1 MQYFTMGTWVLA
13 LALGVAWAGTL
24 VGLIC
29 IRQSTLSVT
38 AKFRL
43 VWLTA
48 AAVCIGAI
56 GTQVAVTVTMLGV
69 GLPSGVI
76 HYDLTQRGFA
86 LVLAPVGVLA
96 GLLIA
101 GNDPKPLR
109 LGAGALVMGLCLGLM
124 TYLGLGS
131 LAVQGTT
138 AISPATIAGCT
149 VLLVLLSAGLLWA
162 TRLHATAALVGV
174 SVVYAGVVVGTHYL
188 GLSGLS
194 IHLDPAMPQPVG
206 RDLFTMFIPIFV
218 VGTMS
223 LAVPITAVL
232 VAPDRTG
239 RLQPESR
246 AKRAPKGPRRRPV
259 TAPNRPAGERRTE
272 SRTTEPVG

>member
-1 MQYFTMGTWVLA
+1 MGTWVLA

-56 GTQVAVTVTMLGV
+56 GTQVATTVTMLGV
-69 GLPSGVI
+69 GLPSGVVR
-76 HYDLTQRGFA
+76 YDVTQRMIA
-86 LVLAPVGVLA
+86 LAVAPVGILA
-96 GLLIA
+96 GLIIAGEHRKPVRLGIGALIA
-101 GNDPKPLR
+101 G
-109 LGAGALVMGLCLGLM
+109 LGLGL
-124 TYLGLGS
+124 TNYLGLSS
-131 LAVQGTT
+131 LTVQGSTS
-138 AISPATIAGCT
+138 IDPAVVAGCT
-149 VLLVLLSAGLLWA
+149 VLLVLLAGGLLWA
-162 TRLHATAALVGV
+162 MRWRVTTALVGI
-174 SVVYAGVVVGTHYL
+174 SVVYAGVIIGIHYL

-194 IHLDPAMPQPVG
+194 LRIDPAMSQPTG

-218 VGTMS
+218 VATMS

-239 RLQPESR
+239 RLQPEAR
-246 AKRAPKGPRRRPV
+246 TKRVPKDPRRRRIPG
-259 TAPNRPAGERRTE
+259 PNRTAEART
-272 SRTTEPVG
+272 SEPVG

>member
-1 MQYFTMGTWVLA
+1 MGTWVLV

-48 AAVCIGAI
+48 AAVCIGTI
-56 GTQVAVTVTMLGV
+56 GTQVAMSVTMLGV
-69 GLPSGVI
+69 GLPTGVVR
-76 HYDLTQRGFA
+76 YDLMQRVAA
-86 LVLAPVGVLA
+86 LVVAPVGVLA
-96 GLLIA
+96 GLIIA
-101 GNDPKPLR
+101 GDDRKPVR
-109 LGAGALVMGLCLGLM
+109 LGIGALVAGLCLGLM
-124 TYLGLGS
+124 NYLGLSS

-138 AISPATIAGCT
+138 TISPAIIAGCT
-149 VLLVLLSAGLLWA
+149 VLLVVLVAALLWT
-162 TRLHATAALVGV
+162 TRVHVTTALVGA
-174 SVVYAGVVVGTHYL
+174 SVVYAGAVIGILYL
-188 GLSGLS
+188 GLSGLTVR
-194 IHLDPAMPQPVG
+194 IDPAMPQPAG

-218 VGTMS
+218 VATMS

-246 AKRAPKGPRRRPV
+246 TKRVPKGPRQRRIQGQ
-259 TAPNRPAGERRTE
+259 NRRTE
-272 SRTTEPVG
+272 TARTSEPVG